1 MSNIFLPIL
10 GVVLLL
16 AVGIIVIFNRLIRL
30 KNQVDEAYSGM
41 DVQMKMRYDLIPNL
55 VETVKGY
62 ASHESETLEAVISA
76 RNIAS
81 HTQNVEE
88 ALAAEGQ
95 LTRALRSLFAVAENY
110 PDLKANANFMD
121 LQNRLQKIESD
132 IAKSRLYYNG
142 TVKQFNNVVAV
153 FPNNLIAGIL
163 GFTKQPFYTLDSEDE
178 RSVPEVRF

>member
-1 MSNIFLPIL
+1 M
-10 GVVLLL
+10 
-16 AVGIIVIFNRLIRL
+16 
-30 KNQVDEAYSGM
+30 
-41 DVQMKMRYDLIPNL
+41 
-55 VETVKGY
+55 
-62 ASHESETLEAVISA
+62 
-76 RNIAS
+76 
-81 HTQNVEE
+81 EE